1 MFRLLV
7 SLNLTVIHYTLL
19 VAVGQFS
26 PGGLSRGHLSA
37 DVEIVV
43 DPGILV
49 PRKYLSWQKIFVK
62 VTTLNHKIEYNV
74 R

>member
-1 MFRLLV
+1 MEMWKINRSER
-7 SLNLTVIHYTLL
+7 SLC
-19 VAVGQFS
+19 G
-26 PGGLSRGHLSA
+26 P

-49 PRKYLSWQKIFVK
+49 SKKYLSWQKIFGIMLALK
-62 VTTLNHKIEYNV
+62 FKIDYNV